1 MKRQGGWSLKYIR
14 LGSQNTSDYL
24 ALKAFKWYNA
34 AYADLD
40 GSNADYVSAVMKQY
54 PAIWA
59 VNIGWIDTFLTDKRF
74 SLDMTGPLRACSQ
87 LQFQIKFWCP
97 VSQ

>member
-1 MKRQGGWSLKYIR
+1 MVHRD
-14 LGSQNTSDYL
+14 TCEYL

-34 AYADLD
+34 ANADLG
-40 GSNADYVSAVMKQY
+40 GSNADYVSAVTTQY

-59 VNIGWIDTFLTDKRF
+59 VSIGWIDTLLTDKRF

-87 LQFQIKFWCP
+87 LQFQIKSCCP